1 MKLTDS
7 RDIRATP
14 QAVWAAILD
23 AQVLKDCIPGC
34 ESMVGSVG
42 AGYQAGVRQKIGPVS
57 ATFAGV
63 VTLSDIVAGRSVRSS
78 GEGKGG
84 VAGYARGAASV
95 TLEPMPGGTRLGHD
109 VEASVGGKIARLGSR
124 IIDGVAKRLA
134 DEFFARFQ
142 ARVEGPVVEEPVV
155 EDTVAVSEQK
165 RQGWFKRLIGA

>member
-34 ESMVGSVG
+34 ESMVGSV
-42 AGYQAGVRQKIGPVS
+42 ADGYQAVVKQKIGPVS
-57 ATFAGV
+57 ATFTGI
-63 VTLSDIVAGRSVRSS
+63 VTLSDIVQGKSVRIS

-84 VAGYARGAASV
+84 VAGYARGGASV
-95 TLEPMPGGTRLGHD
+95 TLEPVKGGTRLSYD
-109 VEASVGGKIARLGSR
+109 VDANVGGKIAQLGSR
-124 IIDGVAKRLA
+124 LIDGVARRLA

-142 ARVEGPVVEEPVV
+142 ARVEGPVPVEAVAEAAQV
-155 EDTVAVSEQK
+155 EVKKKS
-165 RQGWFKRLIGA
+165 WFRRLIGA